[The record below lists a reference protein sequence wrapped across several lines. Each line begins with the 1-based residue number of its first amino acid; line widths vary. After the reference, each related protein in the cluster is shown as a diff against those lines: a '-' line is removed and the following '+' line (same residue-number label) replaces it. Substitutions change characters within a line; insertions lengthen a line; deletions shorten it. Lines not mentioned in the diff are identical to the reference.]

1 MLKKIIIFICFLIY
15 FIIGIFIHNDYGI
28 NWDEQASRNYGFIS
42 GDYILEKL
50 LPDKIYYKVYS
61 NITKNKFSEKIKEKN
76 PPKLTDQSFME
87 RAYGVTFEL
96 PAAILETVLNLK
108 DIDKIYKFRHLL
120 VFFVFFLSS
129 IIFYNLCFLIS
140 KDRVI
145 SLLFA
150 STLVIHPRI
159 FSDTFHNSKDLI
171 FLSYLIISIF
181 FGYKLINKNSFKNII
196 LFSIFTALSFG
207 LKIIGILLLY
217 SISMIYLIQNQSNLR
232 TRLKFLFF
240 ISLITLTFCYIF
252 WPYLWE
258 NPITNFKL
266 AFELFSNFKW
276 SSEIPFM
283 GKFINSDALPWYY
296 IPLFFLI
303 TTPPYILILIIFG
316 LLIFIYQLFNYKKNK
331 LYMKYII
338 TNFFLSQI
346 FLIPLLFAIFNKS
359 TLYDGWRH
367 FFFMFPIFLII
378 SIISISSIIYSFKTR
393 FFYLILISFVT
404 TGGIIQSYWNFK
416 YHPFQHSYFNKLFY
430 EKPNEK
436 FESDYWGISNK
447 YLIDQL
453 LLYEKSDKIF
463 YKFESSNFILSL
475 DILDN
480 EEKKRFIK
488 YNNQVGIDYYYIFVL
503 KRFRNFDKNIFYNL
517 RNNNEV
523 MSEVI
528 INNTVINGVYKIKIN

>member
-1 MLKKIIIFICFLIY
+1 VLKKIIIFICFLIY
-15 FIIGIFIHNDYGI
+15 FIIGIFIHDDYGI

-42 GDYILEKL
+42 GDYILGKL
-50 LPDKIYYKVYS
+50 LPDKIYYKIYS

-96 PAAILETVLNLK
+96 PAAILETVLNLN

-129 IIFYNLCFLIS
+129 IIFYKLCFLIS
-140 KDRVI
+140 KDKVI

-150 STLVIHPRI
+150 SMLVIHPRI

-181 FGYKLINKNSFKNII
+181 FGYKLIKKNSFKNII

-217 SISMIYLIQNQSNLR
+217 SISTIYLIQNQSTLQ

-283 GKFINSDALPWYY
+283 GKFINSDTLPWYY

-316 LLIFIYQLFNYKKNK
+316 LFIFIYQLFNYKKNK
-331 LYMKYII
+331 LYMNCII
-338 TNFFLSQI
+338 TIFFLSQI
-346 FLIPLLFAIFNKS
+346 FLIPLLFAIFNNS

-367 FFFMFPIFLII
+367 FFFMYPVLLII
-378 SIISISSIIYSFKTR
+378 SIMSISSIIYSFKTR
-393 FFYLILISFVT
+393 FFYLILISFIT
-404 TGGIIQSYWNFK
+404 TGSIIQSYWNFK

-475 DILDN
+475 DILNN
-480 EEKKRFIK
+480 EEKKRFIE

-517 RNNNEV
+517 RNKNEV
-523 MSEVI
+523 ISEVI

>member
-367 FFFMFPIFLII
+367 FFFMYPILLII

>member
-15 FIIGIFIHNDYGI
+15 FIIGIFIHDDYGI

-50 LPDKIYYKVYS
+50 LPDKIYYKIYS
-61 NITKNKFSEKIKEKN
+61 NITKNKFSEKVKEKN

-96 PAAILETVLNLK
+96 PAAILETVLNLN

-129 IIFYNLCFLIS
+129 IIFYNLCLLIS

-150 STLVIHPRI
+150 SMLVIHPRI
-159 FSDTFHNSKDLI
+159 FSDTFHNSKDII
-171 FLSYLIISIF
+171 FLSYLIISIL
-181 FGYKLINKNSFKNII
+181 FGYKLIKKNSFKNII

-217 SISMIYLIQNQSNLR
+217 STSMIYLIQNQSTLR

-283 GKFINSDALPWYY
+283 GKFINSDRLPWYY

-303 TTPPYILILIIFG
+303 TTPAYILILIIFG

-331 LYMKYII
+331 LYTNSII

-346 FLIPLLFAIFNKS
+346 FLIPLLFAIFNNS

-367 FFFMFPIFLII
+367 FFFMYPILL
-378 SIISISSIIYSFKTR
+378 IISISSLTYFLKKKI
-393 FFYLILISFVT
+393 FYIMLISFIT
-404 TGGIIQSYWNFK
+404 AGGIIQSYWNFK
-416 YHPFQHSYFNKLFY
+416 NHPFQHSYFNKLFY

-453 LLYEKSDKIF
+453 LLYEKSEKIF
-463 YKFESSNFILSL
+463 YKFESSNFQLSL

-517 RNNNEV
+517 RNKSEV
-523 MSEVI
+523 ISEVI